1 MEIEAR
7 LKDQKIIAFW
17 QLVRSPSVYK
27 DQASFQEAAQRLTEN
42 GCTIDALAP
51 YIPDNI
57 IEFIA
62 DMMHAG
68 PGAMLRDAM
77 KDIKKVV

>member
-1 MEIEAR
+1 MYTRIKP
-7 LKDQKIIAFW
+7 LFKKQPK
-17 QLVRSPSVYK
+17 
-27 DQASFQEAAQRLTEN
+27 RLTEN
-42 GCTIDALAP
+42 RCTIDALAP
-51 YIPDNI
+51 YIPDNV